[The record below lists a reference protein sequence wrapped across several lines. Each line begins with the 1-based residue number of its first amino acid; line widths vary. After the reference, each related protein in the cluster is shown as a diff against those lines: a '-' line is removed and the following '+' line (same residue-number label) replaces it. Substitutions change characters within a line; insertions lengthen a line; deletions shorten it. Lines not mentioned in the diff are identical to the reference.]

1 MERRSNRRRFL
12 KGLGATTV
20 GLAAVAPASAA
31 GRQTTYLVASRGNG
45 ASRQIER
52 AGYTIQNEIPAA
64 NVQIVAGPNG
74 AEADLRGIRGVQSA
88 AKDIAYKKEKSP
100 AEAQATDSAAY
111 ADRQWDKH
119 ITDAFEAHK
128 IATGEGTRLAIMDTG
143 VDADHPDL
151 TDNVNADLG
160 RSFID
165 GEVGTDSSP
174 VHPHGT
180 HTAGIAGATG
190 DKGIVGMA
198 PDTELVPLRV
208 FPKEGPL
215 LEKMSDCLLALSYA
229 AEIDADAV
237 NISLGWS
244 PRPPQENQ
252 TSRGVRR
259 VLVKRVVQSA
269 LKRGTSVIVSAGNSD
284 FDLQHGGYRVMW
296 TSLSNTFAVSAT
308 GPDDALSYYS
318 NYGTSDIDVAAPGG
332 GYGTAEKTVSDDTE
346 WPYPTNAVL
355 STVPDDSYAYF
366 QGTSMAAPQVTGLVG
381 LVKELAPN
389 LNSHRVQKVI
399 ERNAELSRG
408 KSSPEFGAGRI
419 NALDTVESLS

>member
-1 MERRSNRRRFL
+1 
-12 KGLGATTV
+12 
-20 GLAAVAPASAA
+20 
-31 GRQTTYLVASRGNG
+31 
-45 ASRQIER
+45 
-52 AGYTIQNEIPAA
+52 
-64 NVQIVAGPNG
+64 
-74 AEADLRGIRGVQSA
+74 
-88 AKDIAYKKEKSP
+88 
-100 AEAQATDSAAY
+100 
-111 ADRQWDKH
+111 
-119 ITDAFEAHK
+119 
-128 IATGEGTRLAIMDTG
+128 MDTG

-269 LKRGTSVIVSAGNSD
+269 LKRGTSVIVSAGNSN

-308 GPDDALSYYS
+308 GPDDELSYYS

-332 GYGTAEKTVSDDTE
+332 GYGTYEKTVSDDTE

-355 STVPDDSYAYF
+355 STVPGDSYAYF

-389 LNSHRVQKVI
+389 LNSHRVQKAI

-419 NALDTVESLS
+419 NALETVESLS